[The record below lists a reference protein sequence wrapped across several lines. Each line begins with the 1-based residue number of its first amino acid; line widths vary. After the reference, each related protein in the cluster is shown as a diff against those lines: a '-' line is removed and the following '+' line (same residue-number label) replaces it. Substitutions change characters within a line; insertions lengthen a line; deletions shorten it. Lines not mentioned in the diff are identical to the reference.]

1 MKRAEADLA
10 PLHNGTELEV
20 VEEEE
25 DEDEEDNDD

>member
-10 PLHNGTELEV
+10 PLHNGMELEV
-20 VEEEE
+20 VEE